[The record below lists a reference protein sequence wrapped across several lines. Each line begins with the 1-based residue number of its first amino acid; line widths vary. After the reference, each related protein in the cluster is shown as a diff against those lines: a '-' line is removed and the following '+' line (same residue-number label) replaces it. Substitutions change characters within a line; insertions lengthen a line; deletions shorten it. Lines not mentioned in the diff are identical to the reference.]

1 MPSFQMIFIFVIVWA
16 VVAISLGLLL
26 GAAIRISHRHPQAIE
41 GTAVPV
47 VPVTV
52 DSAAYS

>member
-1 MPSFQMIFIFVIVWA
+1 MPSFQMTFIFVIVWS

-26 GAAIRISHRHPQAIE
+26 GAAIRISHRDPQAIE

-47 VPVTV
+47 APVTV
-52 DSAAYS
+52 DSAA